1 MGKQITKTVMDRL
14 ENYDGEYKDNI
25 SRQSRLRELTRK
37 YDVETV
43 ALAAGF
49 TMATLTQY
57 LRVKHAPSI
66 NENSVLKAE
75 RILEGL

>member
-1 MGKQITKTVMDRL
+1 MKRL
-14 ENYDGEYKDNI
+14 ETYDGEYKDNI
-25 SRQSRLRELTRK
+25 QRQARLKELTRK
-37 YDVETV
+37 YDVQTV

-49 TMATLTQY
+49 TLATLTQY

-75 RILEGL
+75 RVLEGL